1 MLFRDSE
8 KQGGR
13 NEVTAMAWPLAVGM
27 ISFTLMGVT
36 DTLIMGHV
44 GTVAQAAVGL
54 GATFVWTF
62 MAFFR
67 GTASG
72 AQTLVAAADGAG
84 DRDRVVR
91 AGGAGVLMGLVSG
104 VIAAG
109 LLAVAT
115 AHALPLMVDDPKM
128 VASATRYLDIRV
140 WGLPLTLTA
149 FGLMS
154 GLQGLGDSK
163 ARMQASVAGNAVN
176 IGLDIVLVF
185 GLGPFPRME
194 EAGAALATVIG
205 AFVMLM
211 VYAWR
216 YRRLFGMPRL
226 PGAEVLRSALTV
238 GLPAG
243 SQALIETIAFAT
255 MNIVLARV
263 GPVHLAASG
272 IVLNIV
278 SVSFLPGYALAEA
291 GAILVGRYVGAGSGD
306 AAKRSLRTSRS
317 LALAF
322 MGVCGL
328 LFALCGAEIASM
340 FTRDQEV
347 VALAAQLMLVA
358 AAFQVFD
365 AVAMVHLSV
374 LRAVGD
380 TRYTLLVTSLASWT
394 LLVPA
399 VFALGIWAGW
409 GAVGAWLGLLAEIA
423 FLAAITAW
431 RVPGIYDGR
440 VVQMELLLGRG
451 S

>member
-1 MLFRDSE
+1 
-8 KQGGR
+8 
-13 NEVTAMAWPLAVGM
+13 MAWPLAVGM
-27 ISFTLMGVT
+27 VSFTLMGVT
-36 DTLIMGHV
+36 DTLVMGHV

-67 GTASG
+67 GTVSG

-84 DRDRVVR
+84 DRERVLR
-91 AGGAGVLMGLVSG
+91 AGGAGAVIGLLSG
-104 VIAAG
+104 VVAAG

-115 AHALPLMVDDPKM
+115 AYALPVMVDDPKM
-128 VASATRYLDIRV
+128 VASAVRYLDIRV
-140 WGLPLTLTA
+140 FGLPFTLMA

-176 IGLDIVLVF
+176 IVLDLVLVF
-185 GLGPFPRME
+185 GLGPIPRME

-205 AFVMLM
+205 AFVMLT

-216 YRRLFGMPRL
+216 YRRLFGVPRL
-226 PGAEVLRSALTV
+226 PGREVLKSALAV
-238 GLPAG
+238 GIPAG
-243 SQALIETIAFAT
+243 SQALIETVAFAT
-255 MNIVLARV
+255 MNIVLASV

-291 GAILVGRYVGAGSGD
+291 GGILVGRYVGAGTGE
-306 AAKRSLRTSRS
+306 AARRSLRTSRG
-317 LALAF
+317 LAVAF

-328 LFALCGAEIASM
+328 LFAFAGGEIVGL
-340 FTRDQEV
+340 FTRDPEV
-347 VALAAQLMLVA
+347 VALAAQLMFVA
-358 AAFQVFD
+358 AAFQLFD

-409 GAVGAWLGLLAEIA
+409 GAIGAWLGLLAEIV

-440 VVQMELLLGRG
+440 VVQMKLLLGPSG

>member
-1 MLFRDSE
+1 
-8 KQGGR
+8 
-13 NEVTAMAWPLAVGM
+13 
-27 ISFTLMGVT
+27 
-36 DTLIMGHV
+36 
-44 GTVAQAAVGL
+44 
-54 GATFVWTF
+54 
-62 MAFFR
+62 
-67 GTASG
+67 
-72 AQTLVAAADGAG
+72 
-84 DRDRVVR
+84 
-91 AGGAGVLMGLVSG
+91 MGLVSG

-109 LLAVAT
+109 LLAVTT

-128 VASATRYLDIRV
+128 VASATRYLDVRV

-176 IGLDIVLVF
+176 IVLDIVLVF

-205 AFVMLM
+205 AFVMLT

-291 GAILVGRYVGAGSGD
+291 GAILVGRYVGAGSSD

-328 LFALCGAEIASM
+328 LFAIAGAEIVGL

-358 AAFQVFD
+358 AAFQLFD

-399 VFALGIWAGW
+399 VFALGLWAGW
-409 GAVGAWLGLLAEIA
+409 GAVGAWVGLLAEIA

-440 VVQMELLLGRG
+440 VVQMKLLLGRG